1 MTDRIEK
8 IKCPLCQIDI
18 DVSIKWAE
26 ENGRVFCPNCCKAFD
41 VSIKEDEDDYLG
53 DFYD

>member
-1 MTDRIEK
+1 MTEK
-8 IKCPLCQIDI
+8 SQSIKCPICQNDI
-18 DVSIKWAE
+18 VVSIEWAIQ
-26 ENGRVFCPNCCKAFD
+26 NGKIFCPDCCKAFD